1 MIIPNTKYG
10 LTDPE
15 LIDAVE
21 YFHSMGVADNAV
33 YAQDHVNAANELK
46 TEIINDIFKLAKL
59 ADEKNVS
66 PEMVKRSLQEVSGF
80 PYRMHDAA
88 TNKMVVM
95 NADGHKMPKTF
106 GTIISRISTAYTRNN
121 NSLDGFETYKDVRDF
136 LKPVVDNFA
145 KVVKAWDKL
154 EPEQKLAALAL
165 FNDDDDVSA
174 EMELIANLE
183 KDAA

>member
-1 MIIPNTKYG
+1 MTISNTKYG

-21 YFHSMGVADNAV
+21 YFYSMGVTDNAV
-33 YAQDHVNAANELK
+33 YAQDHLNAASELK
-46 TEIINDIFKLAKL
+46 TEIINEIFKVAKL
-59 ADEKNVS
+59 ADGKGVS

-95 NADGHKMPKTF
+95 NPDGPKMPKTF
-106 GTIISRISTAYTRNN
+106 GTIISRISTAYIRNN

-136 LKPVVDNFA
+136 LKPVEDNLA
-145 KVVKAWDKL
+145 KLIKIWVKL
-154 EPEQKLAALAL
+154 NPEQKREAHTALG
-165 FNDDDDVSA
+165 NDPDVV
-174 EMELIANLE
+174 EIQ
-183 KDAA
+183 DAA